1 MNDSILDFRFWILE
15 VSILEGC
22 FMNEQEF
29 KKRTKQL
36 ALRIIKLINSLPPT
50 TTGQVIGKQVLR
62 SGTSVGANY
71 RAACRAKSTADLLH
85 KLAIVEEEAD
95 ETLYWLELLIESE
108 IIPAEKLN
116 SLVQETNEITA
127 MIVSSIKTLKSK
139 QTNISPKSKI

>member
-1 MNDSILDFRFWILE
+1 
-15 VSILEGC
+15 
-22 FMNEQEF
+22 MNEQEF

-50 TTGQVIGKQVLR
+50 MTAQVIGKQILR

-95 ETLYWLELLIESE
+95 ETLYWLELLIEAE
-108 IIPAEKLN
+108 VIPAEKLN
-116 SLVQETNEITA
+116 SLVKETNEITA

-139 QTNISPKSKI
+139 QTNKHPPKT